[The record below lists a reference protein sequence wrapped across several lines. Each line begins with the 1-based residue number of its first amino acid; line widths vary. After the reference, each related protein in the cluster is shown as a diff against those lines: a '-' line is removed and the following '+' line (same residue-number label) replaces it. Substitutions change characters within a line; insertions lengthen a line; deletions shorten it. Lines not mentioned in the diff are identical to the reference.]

1 MPMRRKPLPAWAVLW
16 FALWS
21 LQGVHGNDKPE
32 PRDPELRSHH
42 PLGGSIGSPFKIQVR
57 GKRLQGAHAVW
68 FECDD
73 VHARVLT
80 VSEVAEKE
88 GEGEDEYYRR
98 RALALLGQ
106 DGKEPEF
113 LAVLEV
119 RTSSE
124 TRPGLHHFRLVGP
137 TGLSNSLSLHL
148 VDQSLQDEQESPHHR
163 PSQAQEIRLPAVVN
177 GTIEDKGELDYYS
190 FEVEAGDTLAFQVLS
205 GFELGVSYWAQTEI
219 RLYEPH
225 ESWFGTDRARPLVL
239 KGPRL
244 SWEPIRV
251 RSSWFDRRDFVT
263 QFVLYP
269 LLEHRFEKAGRYLLS
284 VGTFLGRS
292 WDNGYQLR
300 VGPARNEAVSRR
312 AIGAFGQPAHA
323 DPADWLERDSTTLRQ
338 FGSFYRKLV
347 DDRLAELRTRSAA
360 SSSGGADAP
369 TPMTSTRDQEPNDS
383 AEAAQ
388 ELTLPGFAEGRID
401 YPGDVDRFRFRA
413 TAGQALAVE
422 VETPRL
428 APPHFSPWLKVLDAR
443 GEVVAQNIYRE
454 YGGNGIDPNKTIERK
469 TLHTFEE
476 EGDYWLLVRDVTD
489 HAWGGEYEYRVLIRP
504 QVPHV
509 GRMEV
514 SLGVFSVSSQLI
526 EMTDRLNLKPGE
538 SRRLTLVADLEEGF
552 DGGIVVEIDG
562 LPAGMRVQASTPA
575 SWSGL
580 LVQGIQYRP
589 PGEHIVDPKIHR
601 PKRQA
606 VTLVLQTDS
615 QARPTPLPR
624 FLSIR
629 ARPMSANRIGPPLM
643 AGRIPLLILDSP
655 ETAEPGAGR
664 QEVAL
669 AQ

>member
-1 MPMRRKPLPAWAVLW
+1 MRMNRNPLPACAVLC

-21 LQGVHGNDKPE
+21 PQGVQANDKPQ
-32 PRDPELRSHH
+32 PTDPELRSHH
-42 PLGGSIGSPFKIQVR
+42 PLGGSIGSPFKIQIR
-57 GKRLQGAHAVW
+57 GKRLQGTHAVW

-80 VSEVAEKE
+80 VSDVAENEAKD
-88 GEGEDEYYRR
+88 EDEYYRR
-98 RALALLGQ
+98 RALKLLGQ

-119 RTSSE
+119 VTSSE

-148 VDQSLQDEQESPHHR
+148 VNQKLQDEVESAHHR
-163 PSQAQEIRLPAVVN
+163 PSQAQEISLPAVVN
-177 GTIEDKGELDYYS
+177 GTIEEKGELDYYS
-190 FEVEAGDTLAFQVLS
+190 FEVEAGETLAFQVLS

-225 ESWFGTDRARPLVL
+225 ESWFGTGRARPLVL

-284 VGTFLGRS
+284 VGTYLGRS

-300 VGPARNEAVSRR
+300 IEPARDEIVSRR
-312 AIGAFGQPAHA
+312 SIGAFGQPAHA

-338 FGSFYRKLV
+338 FGSFYRRLG

-360 SSSGGADAP
+360 ASPAGNDASS
-369 TPMTSTRDQEPNDS
+369 PMASVREQEPNDS
-383 AEAAQ
+383 TEVAQ
-388 ELTLPGFAEGRID
+388 ELSLPGFAEGRID
-401 YPGDVDRFRFRA
+401 YPGDVDRYRFRA
-413 TAGQALAVE
+413 AGGQALAVE
-422 VETPRL
+422 IETPRL
-428 APPHFSPWLKVLDAR
+428 APPHFSPWLKVLDAK
-443 GEVVAQNIYRE
+443 GEVVAHNVYRE
-454 YGGNGIDPNKTIERK
+454 YGGNGIDTNKTIERK

-476 EGDYWLLVRDVTD
+476 EGDYWLLVRDITD
-489 HAWGGEYEYRVLIRP
+489 HAWGDDFRYRVLVRP

-514 SLGVFSVSSQLI
+514 SLGVHSVSSQLI
-526 EMTDRLNLKPGE
+526 EMTDRLNLKAGE
-538 SRRLTLVADLEEGF
+538 SRSLTLVADLEEGF
-552 DGGIVVEIDG
+552 DGGILVEVDG
-562 LPAGMRVQASTPA
+562 LPDGMRVQAATPA
-575 SWSGL
+575 KWSSL

-589 PGEHIVDPKIHR
+589 PGEHIVDPRSHR
-601 PKRQA
+601 PRRQA
-606 VTLVLQTDS
+606 VTLALQTEAS
-615 QARPTPLPR
+615 VQPTSLPR
-624 FLSIR
+624 FLKIR
-629 ARPMSANRIGPPLM
+629 ARPMAGNRTGSPI
-643 AGRIPLLILDSP
+643 AAARIPLLILDSA
-655 ETAEPGAGR
+655 ELTADGRTR
-664 QEVAL
+664 QEA
-669 AQ
+669 ASSP

>member
-1 MPMRRKPLPAWAVLW
+1 MQLKRHLIGSVLW
-16 FALWS
+16 LAVWS
-21 LQGVHGNDKPE
+21 FQGAHANDKPQ
-32 PRDPELRSHH
+32 PSDPELRSHH
-42 PLGGSIGSPFKIQVR
+42 PLGGSIGSPFQIRVR
-57 GKRLQGAHAVW
+57 GKRLQGVDAVW

-73 VHARVLT
+73 VRARILKVN
-80 VSEVAEKE
+80 EIAET
-88 GEGEDEYYRR
+88 GEQDGDQYYKKRT
-98 RALALLGQ
+98 LALLGQ
-106 DGKEPEF
+106 DQKEPEF

-119 RTSSE
+119 LTSPDS
-124 TRPGLHHFRLVGP
+124 RPGLHHFRLVGP

-148 VDQSLQDEQESPHHR
+148 VNQLLQNEEESPHHR
-163 PSQAQEIRLPAVVN
+163 PSQAQELRLPAIVN
-177 GTIEDKGELDYYS
+177 GTIEEKGELDYYS
-190 FEVEAGDTLAFQVLS
+190 FEVEAGETLAFQVLS
-205 GFELGVSYWAQTEI
+205 GFELGVNYWAQTEV
-219 RLYEPH
+219 RLYEPYQ
-225 ESWFGTDRARPLVL
+225 SWFGTDRARPLVL
-239 KGPRL
+239 KGPHL

-263 QFVLYP
+263 QFVLHP

-292 WDNGYQLR
+292 SDNGYQLR
-300 VGPARNEAVSRR
+300 IGPARNEIVSRR
-312 AIGAFGQPAHA
+312 VIGAFGQPAHA

-338 FGSFYRKLV
+338 FGSFYRRLGH
-347 DDRLAELRTRSAA
+347 DRLAELRTRSVTA
-360 SSSGGADAP
+360 SSSGSDASP
-369 TPMTSTRDQEPNDS
+369 PMASTRDHEPNDS
-383 AEAAQ
+383 PEAAQ

-401 YPGDVDRFRFRA
+401 FPGDVDRFRFRVA
-413 TAGQALAVE
+413 AGQALAVE

-443 GEVVAQNIYRE
+443 GEVVAHNIYRE

-476 EGDYWLLVRDVTD
+476 EGDYWLLVRDLTD
-489 HAWGGEYEYRVLIRP
+489 HAWGDEFQYRVLIRP
-504 QVPHV
+504 QLPHV

-526 EMTDRLNLKPGE
+526 EMTDRLNLKPEE

-552 DGGIVVEIDG
+552 DGGILVEVDG
-562 LPAGMRVQASTPA
+562 LPAGMRVQAATPA

-589 PGEHIVDPKIHR
+589 PGEHIVDPKSHR
-601 PKRQA
+601 PNRRA

-615 QARPTPLPR
+615 QVQPTSLPR
-624 FLSIR
+624 FLRIR
-629 ARPMSANRIGPPLM
+629 ARPMSANRTGPPIM

-655 ETAEPGAGR
+655 ETAEAGADR

-669 AQ
+669 AP

>member
-1 MPMRRKPLPAWAVLW
+1 MQLKRHLAGSVLW
-16 FALWS
+16 LAVWS
-21 LQGVHGNDKPE
+21 FQGAHANDKPQSS
-32 PRDPELRSHH
+32 DPELRSHH
-42 PLGGSIGSPFKIQVR
+42 PLGGSIGTPFEIRVR
-57 GKRLQGAHAVW
+57 GKRLPGTHTVW

-73 VHARVLT
+73 VQARVLA
-80 VSEVAEKE
+80 VKEIAET
-88 GEGEDEYYRR
+88 GELDEDQYYRKR
-98 RALALLGQ
+98 TLALLGQ
-106 DGKEPEF
+106 DGQEPEF

-119 RTSSE
+119 LTSPD

-148 VDQSLQDEQESPHHR
+148 VDQPLQNEEKSPHHR
-163 PSQAQEIRLPAVVN
+163 PSQAQELRLPAIVN

-190 FEVEAGDTLAFQVLS
+190 FEVEAGETLAFQVLS
-205 GFELGVSYWAQTEI
+205 GFELGVNYWAQTEV

-225 ESWFGTDRARPLVL
+225 QSWFGTDRARPLVL

-263 QFVLYP
+263 QFVLHP

-292 WDNGYQLR
+292 RDNGYQLR
-300 VGPARNEAVSRR
+300 VGPARNETVSRR
-312 AIGAFGQPAHA
+312 VIGGFGQPAHA
-323 DPADWLERDSTTLRQ
+323 DPADWLERDSSTLRQ
-338 FGSFYRKLV
+338 FGSFYRRLG
-347 DDRLAELRTRSAA
+347 DDRLAELRTRSVAA
-360 SSSGGADAP
+360 SSSGSDTSP
-369 TPMTSTRDQEPNDS
+369 PMSSIRDHEPNDT

-401 YPGDVDRFRFRA
+401 FPGDVDRFRFRV
-413 TAGQALAVE
+413 TAGQALALE

-428 APPHFSPWLKVLDAR
+428 APPHFSPWLKVLDAQ
-443 GEVVAQNIYRE
+443 GEVVAHNIYRE

-476 EGDYWLLVRDVTD
+476 EGDYWLLVRDLTD
-489 HAWGGEYEYRVLIRP
+489 HAWGDEFQYRVLIRP

-509 GRMEV
+509 GRMEF

-526 EMTDRLNLKPGE
+526 EITDRLNLKPGE
-538 SRRLTLVADLEEGF
+538 SRSLTLVADLEEGF
-552 DGGIVVEIDG
+552 DGGILVEVDG
-562 LPAGMRVQASTPA
+562 LPDGIQVQAATPA
-575 SWSGL
+575 SWSAL
-580 LVQGIQYRP
+580 LIQGIQYRP
-589 PGEHIVDPKIHR
+589 PGEHIVDPKTHR

-606 VTLVLQTDS
+606 VTLLLRADS
-615 QARPTPLPR
+615 EVQPTSLPR
-624 FLSIR
+624 FLRIR
-629 ARPMSANRIGPPLM
+629 ARPMSENRTGPPII

-655 ETAEPGAGR
+655 ENTVAITDP

-669 AQ
+669 AP

>member
-1 MPMRRKPLPAWAVLW
+1 MQLKRHLIGSVLW
-16 FALWS
+16 LAVWS
-21 LQGVHGNDKPE
+21 FQGAHANDKPQSS
-32 PRDPELRSHH
+32 DPELRSHH
-42 PLGGSIGSPFKIQVR
+42 PLGGSIGTPFEIRVR
-57 GKRLQGAHAVW
+57 GKRLPGAHTVW

-73 VHARVLT
+73 VQARVLA
-80 VSEVAEKE
+80 VKEIAET
-88 GEGEDEYYRR
+88 GELNEDQYYRKR
-98 RALALLGQ
+98 TLALLGQ

-119 RTSSE
+119 LTSPD

-148 VDQSLQDEQESPHHR
+148 VDQPLQNEEKSPHHR
-163 PSQAQEIRLPAVVN
+163 PSQAQELRLPAIVN
-177 GTIEDKGELDYYS
+177 GTIEEKGELDYYS
-190 FEVEAGDTLAFQVLS
+190 FEVEAGETLAFQVLS
-205 GFELGVSYWAQTEI
+205 GFELGVNYWAQTEV

-225 ESWFGTDRARPLVL
+225 QSWFGTDRARPLVL

-263 QFVLYP
+263 QFVLHP

-292 WDNGYQLR
+292 RDNGYQLR
-300 VGPARNEAVSRR
+300 VGPARNETVSRR
-312 AIGAFGQPAHA
+312 VIGGFGQPAHA
-323 DPADWLERDSTTLRQ
+323 DPADWLERDSSTLRQ
-338 FGSFYRKLV
+338 FGSFYRRLG
-347 DDRLAELRTRSAA
+347 DDRLAELRTRSVAA
-360 SSSGGADAP
+360 SSPGSDTSP
-369 TPMTSTRDQEPNDS
+369 PMSSIRDHEPNDT

-401 YPGDVDRFRFRA
+401 FPGDVDRFRFRV
-413 TAGQALAVE
+413 TAGQALALE

-428 APPHFSPWLKVLDAR
+428 APPHFSPWLKVLDAQ
-443 GEVVAQNIYRE
+443 GEVVAHNIYRE

-476 EGDYWLLVRDVTD
+476 EGDYWLLVRDLTD
-489 HAWGGEYEYRVLIRP
+489 HAWGDEFQYRVLIRP

-509 GRMEV
+509 GRMEF

-526 EMTDRLNLKPGE
+526 EITDRLNLKPGE
-538 SRRLTLVADLEEGF
+538 SRSLTLVADLEEGF
-552 DGGIVVEIDG
+552 DGGILVEVDG
-562 LPAGMRVQASTPA
+562 LPDGIQVQAATPA
-575 SWSGL
+575 SWSAL
-580 LVQGIQYRP
+580 LIQGIQYRP
-589 PGEHIVDPKIHR
+589 PGEHIVDPKTHR

-606 VTLVLQTDS
+606 VTLLLRADS
-615 QARPTPLPR
+615 EVQPTSLPR
-624 FLSIR
+624 FLRIR
-629 ARPMSANRIGPPLM
+629 ARPMSENRTGPPII

-655 ETAEPGAGR
+655 ENTVAITDP

-669 AQ
+669 AP

>member
-1 MPMRRKPLPAWAVLW
+1 MKRKLLPACAVLC

-21 LQGVHGNDKPE
+21 PQGVHANDKPQ
-32 PRDPELRSHH
+32 PRDPEMRSHH
-42 PLGGSIGSPFKIQVR
+42 PIGGFIGSPFKIQVR
-57 GKRLQGAHAVW
+57 GKRLQGTHAVW

-73 VHARVLT
+73 VRARLLT
-80 VSEVAEKE
+80 VSEVTENEAND
-88 GEGEDEYYRR
+88 EDEYYRR
-98 RALALLGQ
+98 RALKLLGQ
-106 DGKEPEF
+106 DAKEPEF

-119 RTSSE
+119 ATSSE

-137 TGLSNSLSLHL
+137 TGVSNSLSLHL
-148 VDQSLQDEQESPHHR
+148 VNQELQDEVESPHQR
-163 PSQAQEIRLPAVVN
+163 PSQAQEISLPAIVN
-177 GTIEDKGELDYYS
+177 GTIEEKGELDYYS
-190 FEVEAGDTLAFQVLS
+190 FEVEAGETLAFQVLS

-219 RLYEPH
+219 RLYEPYQ
-225 ESWFGTDRARPLVL
+225 SWFGTDRARPLVL

-251 RSSWFDRRDFVT
+251 RSTSFDRRDFVT

-292 WDNGYQLR
+292 WDNSYQLR
-300 VGPARNEAVSRR
+300 VGPARNETVSRR
-312 AIGAFGQPAHA
+312 VIGAFGQPAHA

-338 FGSFYRKLV
+338 FGSFYRRLG
-347 DDRLAELRTRSAA
+347 DDRLAELKTRSVTA
-360 SSSGGADAP
+360 SSSGSDASP
-369 TPMTSTRDQEPNDS
+369 TMASTRDQEPNDS

-388 ELTLPGFAEGRID
+388 ELPLPSFAEGRID
-401 YPGDVDRFRFRA
+401 FPGDVDRFRFRVG
-413 TAGQALAVE
+413 AGQSVAIE

-428 APPHFSPWLKVLDAR
+428 APPHFSPWLKVLDAK
-443 GEVVAQNIYRE
+443 GEVVTHNIYRE

-469 TLHTFEE
+469 TLHTFDK

-489 HAWGGEYEYRVLIRP
+489 HAWGDEYQYRILIRP
-504 QVPHV
+504 QVPHL

-552 DGGIVVEIDG
+552 DGEVLVEVDG

-589 PGEHIVDPKIHR
+589 PGEHIVDPKSHR
-601 PKRQA
+601 PKRKA
-606 VTLVLQTDS
+606 VTLVLQADP
-615 QARPTPLPR
+615 QVQPTPLPR
-624 FLSIR
+624 FLRIR
-629 ARPMSANRIGPPLM
+629 ARPMSANRTGPPLM

-655 ETAEPGAGR
+655 EIAETGTGQ

>member
-1 MPMRRKPLPAWAVLW
+1 MKRKPLPAWAALS
-16 FALWS
+16 FALWC
-21 LQGVHGNDKPE
+21 LPGVQANDKPK
-32 PRDPELRSHH
+32 PTDPELRSHH
-42 PLGGSIGSPFKIQVR
+42 PLGGSIGSPFEIRVR
-57 GKRLQGAHAVW
+57 GKRLQGVRTVW
-68 FECDD
+68 FECED
-73 VHARVLT
+73 VRARVLT
-80 VSEVAEKE
+80 VNEITKT
-88 GEGEDEYYRR
+88 GDPDGDEYYRR

-106 DGKEPEF
+106 DREEPEF

-137 TGLSNSLSLHL
+137 AGLSNSLSLHL
-148 VDQSLQDEQESPHHR
+148 VDQALQNEMESPHHR
-163 PSQAQEIRLPAVVN
+163 PSQAQEIGLPAVVN
-177 GTIEDKGELDYYS
+177 GTIEEKGELDYYS
-190 FEVEAGDTLAFQVLS
+190 FEVEAGETLAFQVLS
-205 GFELGVSYWAQTEI
+205 GFDLGVSYWAQTEI

-263 QFVLYP
+263 QFVLHP

-300 VGPARNEAVSRR
+300 VGPARNEVVSRR
-312 AIGAFGQPAHA
+312 AIGSFGQPAHA
-323 DPADWLERDSTTLRQ
+323 DPADWLERDSATLRQ
-338 FGSFYRKLV
+338 FGSFYRRLG
-347 DDRLAELRTRSAA
+347 DDRLTELATRSAA
-360 SSSGGADAP
+360 ASSAGADASS
-369 TPMTSTRDQEPNDS
+369 PMASTRDREPNDS
-383 AEAAQ
+383 TEAAQ

-401 YPGDVDRFRFRA
+401 YPGDVDRYRFRA
-413 TAGQALAVE
+413 AAGQALAVE

-443 GEVVAQNIYRE
+443 GKVVAHNIYRE

-489 HAWGGEYEYRVLIRP
+489 HAWGDEFQYRVLIRP

-514 SLGVFSVSSQLI
+514 TLGVFSVSSQLI
-526 EMTDRLNLKPGE
+526 EVTDRLNLKPGD

-552 DGGIVVEIDG
+552 DGGILVEVDG

-580 LVQGIQYRP
+580 VVQGIQYRP
-589 PGEHIVDPKIHR
+589 PGEHIVDPKSHR
-601 PKRQA
+601 PQRKA
-606 VTLVLQTDS
+606 VTLALQADH
-615 QARPTPLPR
+615 QVQPTPLPR
-624 FLSIR
+624 FVRIR
-629 ARPMSANRIGPPLM
+629 ARPMSANRTGPPLV

-655 ETAEPGAGR
+655 ETAEAEDHR
-664 QEVAL
+664 QDVAL
-669 AQ
+669 SQ

>member
-1 MPMRRKPLPAWAVLW
+1 MQLKRHLAGSVLW
-16 FALWS
+16 LAVWS
-21 LQGVHGNDKPE
+21 FQGAHANDKPQSS
-32 PRDPELRSHH
+32 DPELRSHH
-42 PLGGSIGSPFKIQVR
+42 PLGGSIGTPFEIRVR
-57 GKRLQGAHAVW
+57 GKRLPGTHTVW

-73 VHARVLT
+73 VQARVLA
-80 VSEVAEKE
+80 VKEIAET
-88 GEGEDEYYRR
+88 GELDEDQYYRKR
-98 RALALLGQ
+98 TLALLGQ
-106 DGKEPEF
+106 DGQEPEF

-119 RTSSE
+119 LTSPD

-148 VDQSLQDEQESPHHR
+148 VDQPLQNEEKSPHHR
-163 PSQAQEIRLPAVVN
+163 PSQAQELRLPAIVN

-190 FEVEAGDTLAFQVLS
+190 FEVEAGETLAFQVLS
-205 GFELGVSYWAQTEI
+205 GFELGVNYWAQTEI

-225 ESWFGTDRARPLVL
+225 QSWFGTDRARPLVL

-263 QFVLYP
+263 QFVLHP

-292 WDNGYQLR
+292 RDNGYQLR
-300 VGPARNEAVSRR
+300 VGPARNETVSRR
-312 AIGAFGQPAHA
+312 VIGGFGQPAHA
-323 DPADWLERDSTTLRQ
+323 DPADWLERDSSTLRQ
-338 FGSFYRKLV
+338 FGSFYRRLG
-347 DDRLAELRTRSAA
+347 DDRLAELRTRSVAA
-360 SSSGGADAP
+360 SSSGSDTSP
-369 TPMTSTRDQEPNDS
+369 PMSSIRDHEPNDT

-401 YPGDVDRFRFRA
+401 FPGDVDRFRFRV
-413 TAGQALAVE
+413 TAGQALALE

-428 APPHFSPWLKVLDAR
+428 APPHFSPWLKVLDAQ
-443 GEVVAQNIYRE
+443 GEVVAHNIYRE

-476 EGDYWLLVRDVTD
+476 EGDYWLLVRDLTD
-489 HAWGGEYEYRVLIRP
+489 HAWGDEFQYRVLIRP

-509 GRMEV
+509 GRMEF

-526 EMTDRLNLKPGE
+526 EITDRLNLKPGE
-538 SRRLTLVADLEEGF
+538 SRSLTLVADLEEGF
-552 DGGIVVEIDG
+552 DGGILVEVDG
-562 LPAGMRVQASTPA
+562 LPDGIQVQAATPA
-575 SWSGL
+575 SWSAL
-580 LVQGIQYRP
+580 LIQGIQYRP
-589 PGEHIVDPKIHR
+589 PGEHIVDPKTHR

-606 VTLVLQTDS
+606 VTLLLRADS
-615 QARPTPLPR
+615 EVQPTSLPR
-624 FLSIR
+624 FLRIR
-629 ARPMSANRIGPPLM
+629 ARPMSENRTGPPII

-655 ETAEPGAGR
+655 ENTVAITDP

-669 AQ
+669 AP

>member
-1 MPMRRKPLPAWAVLW
+1 MQLKRHLAGSVLW
-16 FALWS
+16 LAVWS
-21 LQGVHGNDKPE
+21 FQGAHANDKPQSS
-32 PRDPELRSHH
+32 DPELRSHH
-42 PLGGSIGSPFKIQVR
+42 PLGGSIGTPFEIRVR
-57 GKRLQGAHAVW
+57 GKRLPGTHTVW

-73 VHARVLT
+73 VQARVLA
-80 VSEVAEKE
+80 VKEIAET
-88 GEGEDEYYRR
+88 GELDEDQYYRKR
-98 RALALLGQ
+98 TLALLGQ
-106 DGKEPEF
+106 DGQEPEF

-119 RTSSE
+119 LTSPD

-148 VDQSLQDEQESPHHR
+148 VDQPLQNEEKSPHHR
-163 PSQAQEIRLPAVVN
+163 PSQAQELRLPAIVN

-190 FEVEAGDTLAFQVLS
+190 FEVEAGETLAFQVLS
-205 GFELGVSYWAQTEI
+205 GFELGVNYWAQTEI

-225 ESWFGTDRARPLVL
+225 QSWFGTDRARPLVL

-263 QFVLYP
+263 QFVLHP

-292 WDNGYQLR
+292 RDNGYQLR
-300 VGPARNEAVSRR
+300 VGPARNETVSRR
-312 AIGAFGQPAHA
+312 VIGGFGQPAHA
-323 DPADWLERDSTTLRQ
+323 DPADWLERDSSTLRQ
-338 FGSFYRKLV
+338 FGSFYRRLG
-347 DDRLAELRTRSAA
+347 DDRLAELRTRSVAA
-360 SSSGGADAP
+360 SSSGSDTSP
-369 TPMTSTRDQEPNDS
+369 PMSSIRDHEPNDT

-401 YPGDVDRFRFRA
+401 FPGDVDRFRFRV
-413 TAGQALAVE
+413 TAGQALALE

-428 APPHFSPWLKVLDAR
+428 APPHFSPWLKVLDTQ
-443 GEVVAQNIYRE
+443 GEVVAHNIYRE

-476 EGDYWLLVRDVTD
+476 EGDYWLLVRDLTD
-489 HAWGGEYEYRVLIRP
+489 HAWGDEFQYRVLIRP

-509 GRMEV
+509 GRMEF

-526 EMTDRLNLKPGE
+526 EITDRLNLKPGE
-538 SRRLTLVADLEEGF
+538 SRSLTLVADLEEGF
-552 DGGIVVEIDG
+552 DGGILVEVDG
-562 LPAGMRVQASTPA
+562 LPDGIQVQAATPA
-575 SWSGL
+575 SWSAL
-580 LVQGIQYRP
+580 LIQGIQYRP
-589 PGEHIVDPKIHR
+589 PGEHIVDPKTHR

-606 VTLVLQTDS
+606 VTLLLRADS
-615 QARPTPLPR
+615 EVQPTSLPR
-624 FLSIR
+624 FLRIR
-629 ARPMSANRIGPPLM
+629 ARPMSENRTGPPII

-655 ETAEPGAGR
+655 ENTVAITDP

-669 AQ
+669 AP

>member
-1 MPMRRKPLPAWAVLW
+1 MQLKRHLIGSVLW
-16 FALWS
+16 LAVWS
-21 LQGVHGNDKPE
+21 FQGAHANDKPQ
-32 PRDPELRSHH
+32 PSDPELRSHH
-42 PLGGSIGSPFKIQVR
+42 PLGGSIGSPFQIRVR
-57 GKRLQGAHAVW
+57 GKRLQGVDAVW

-73 VHARVLT
+73 VRARILKVN
-80 VSEVAEKE
+80 EIAET
-88 GEGEDEYYRR
+88 GEQDDDQYYKKRT
-98 RALALLGQ
+98 LALLGQ
-106 DGKEPEF
+106 DQKEPEF

-119 RTSSE
+119 LTSPDS
-124 TRPGLHHFRLVGP
+124 RPGLHHFRLVGA

-148 VDQSLQDEQESPHHR
+148 VNQLLRNEEQSPHHR
-163 PSQAQEIRLPAVVN
+163 PSQAQELRLPAIVN
-177 GTIEDKGELDYYS
+177 GTIEEKGELDYYS
-190 FEVEAGDTLAFQVLS
+190 FEVEAGETLAFQVLS
-205 GFELGVSYWAQTEI
+205 GFELGVNYWAQTEV
-219 RLYEPH
+219 RLYEPYQ
-225 ESWFGTDRARPLVL
+225 SWFGTDRARPLVL
-239 KGPRL
+239 KGPHL

-263 QFVLYP
+263 QFVLHP

-292 WDNGYQLR
+292 SDNGYQLR
-300 VGPARNEAVSRR
+300 VGPARNEMVSRR
-312 AIGAFGQPAHA
+312 VIGGFGQPAHA
-323 DPADWLERDSTTLRQ
+323 DPADWLERDSSTLRQ
-338 FGSFYRKLV
+338 FGSFYRRLG
-347 DDRLAELRTRSAA
+347 DDRLAELRTRSVAA
-360 SSSGGADAP
+360 SSSGSDASP
-369 TPMTSTRDQEPNDS
+369 PMSSIRDHEPNDS
-383 AEAAQ
+383 PEAAQ

-401 YPGDVDRFRFRA
+401 FPGDVDRFRFRVA
-413 TAGQALAVE
+413 AGQALAVE

-443 GEVVAQNIYRE
+443 GEVVAHNIYRE

-476 EGDYWLLVRDVTD
+476 EGDYWLLVRDLTD
-489 HAWGGEYEYRVLIRP
+489 HAWGDEFQYRVLIRP

-526 EMTDRLNLKPGE
+526 EITDRLNLKPGE

-552 DGGIVVEIDG
+552 DGGILVEVDG
-562 LPAGMRVQASTPA
+562 LPAGMRVQAATPA

-589 PGEHIVDPKIHR
+589 PGEHIVDPKSHR
-601 PKRQA
+601 PNRRA

-615 QARPTPLPR
+615 QVQPTSLPR
-624 FLSIR
+624 FLRIR
-629 ARPMSANRIGPPLM
+629 ARPMSANRTGPPIM

-655 ETAEPGAGR
+655 ETAEAGADR

-669 AQ
+669 AP

>member
-1 MPMRRKPLPAWAVLW
+1 MQLKRHLAGSVLW
-16 FALWS
+16 LAVWS
-21 LQGVHGNDKPE
+21 FQGAHANDKPQSS
-32 PRDPELRSHH
+32 DPELRSHH
-42 PLGGSIGSPFKIQVR
+42 PLGGSIGTPFEIRVR
-57 GKRLQGAHAVW
+57 GKRLPGTHTVW

-73 VHARVLT
+73 VQARVLA
-80 VSEVAEKE
+80 VKEIAET
-88 GEGEDEYYRR
+88 GELDEDQYYRKR
-98 RALALLGQ
+98 TLALLGQ
-106 DGKEPEF
+106 DGQEPEF

-119 RTSSE
+119 LTSPD

-148 VDQSLQDEQESPHHR
+148 VDQPLQNEEKSPHHR
-163 PSQAQEIRLPAVVN
+163 PSQAQELRLPAIVN

-190 FEVEAGDTLAFQVLS
+190 FEVEAGETLAFQVLS
-205 GFELGVSYWAQTEI
+205 GFELGVNYWAQTEV

-225 ESWFGTDRARPLVL
+225 QSWFGTDRARPLVL

-263 QFVLYP
+263 QFVLHP

-292 WDNGYQLR
+292 RDNGYQLR
-300 VGPARNEAVSRR
+300 VGPARNETVSRR
-312 AIGAFGQPAHA
+312 VIGGFGQPAHA
-323 DPADWLERDSTTLRQ
+323 DPADWLERDSSTLRQ
-338 FGSFYRKLV
+338 FGSFYRRLG
-347 DDRLAELRTRSAA
+347 DDRLAELRTRSVAA
-360 SSSGGADAP
+360 SSSGSDTSP
-369 TPMTSTRDQEPNDS
+369 PMSSIRDHEPNDT

-401 YPGDVDRFRFRA
+401 FPGDVDRFRFRV
-413 TAGQALAVE
+413 TAGQALALE

-428 APPHFSPWLKVLDAR
+428 APPHFSPWLKVLDAQ
-443 GEVVAQNIYRE
+443 GEVVAHNIYRE

-476 EGDYWLLVRDVTD
+476 EGDYWLLVRDLTD
-489 HAWGGEYEYRVLIRP
+489 HAWGDEFQYRVLIRP

-509 GRMEV
+509 GRMEF

-526 EMTDRLNLKPGE
+526 EITDRLNLKPGE
-538 SRRLTLVADLEEGF
+538 SKSLTLVADLEEGF
-552 DGGIVVEIDG
+552 DGGILVEVDG
-562 LPAGMRVQASTPA
+562 LPDGIQVQAATPA
-575 SWSGL
+575 SWSAL
-580 LVQGIQYRP
+580 LIQGIQYRP
-589 PGEHIVDPKIHR
+589 PGEHIVDPKTHR

-606 VTLVLQTDS
+606 VTLLLRADS
-615 QARPTPLPR
+615 EVQPTSLPR
-624 FLSIR
+624 FLRIR
-629 ARPMSANRIGPPLM
+629 ARPMSENRTGPPII

-655 ETAEPGAGR
+655 ENTVAITDP

-669 AQ
+669 AP